1 MMLTKLFICRAVLDG
16 DSSKKSENKQ
26 KIKKIL
32 SKQYIPSKKEV
43 LGYKLKFAF
52 MNCDPHGDIYKRNEV
67 LCEAIWDDIEKLHIE
82 IKDDELKE
90 ELKENNEYYNNL

>member
-1 MMLTKLFICRAVLDG
+1 MLTKVFICRAVLDG

-43 LGYKLKFAF
+43 LGYKLKFAL
-52 MNCDPHGDIYKRNEV
+52 MKCDPYGDIYKRNEV
-67 LCEAIWDDIEKLHIE
+67 LCEAIWDDIEKLRIE

-90 ELKENNEYYNNL
+90 KLENNEYYDNK